1 MRPYQ
6 TIAQILIAASIA
18 GSAFAIPAPAE
29 EMRASRTDQ
38 SDLDRRWA
46 LGSTAKG
53 ILKTAPIAGFV
64 AGTIGGLAT
73 VAQKFIAA
81 TVPAY
86 NSR

>member
-6 TIAQILIAASIA
+6 TIAQILIAASVA
-18 GSAFAIPAPAE
+18 GSAFAIPAPAPAE
-29 EMRASRTDQ
+29 EMHDTRTDR
-38 SDLDRRWA
+38 SELVRRWA

-53 ILKTAPIAGFV
+53 ILKTAPIAGLV

-81 TVPAY
+81 ATPTY
-86 NSR
+86 K